1 MDAKMKITWRP
12 GTKDFIVFQFSA
24 VTVLVLLSLSAYLFT
39 HYTGH
44 GKLLGLIPFLDV
56 SEEQSLPTYFSSLN
70 LLLSSLLLFLLY
82 VINRGGDFRRYRYW
96 LYLSLLFLLLS
107 VDEAS
112 SIHEKFTQ
120 LQRYTGVLV
129 PFIQT
134 HSWLLYGVLFTVV
147 VGVFFI
153 PFLVALPARTAL
165 WMMLAGAIFLCG
177 AIGVESL
184 GAWFRYRNIA
194 GHHDLMD
201 NLRRLV
207 EESCEMY
214 GIALFNCVLFR
225 EIVAARAGFTVIPG
239 GPRDQST

>member
-1 MDAKMKITWRP
+1 MEITWRP
-12 GTKDFIVFQFSA
+12 GTRDFIVFQFSA

-82 VINRGGDFRRYRYW
+82 VITRGGDFRRYRYW

-134 HSWLLYGVLFTVV
+134 HSWILYGVLFTVV

-153 PFLVALPARTAL
+153 PFLVALSSRTAL
-165 WMMLAGAIFLCG
+165 LTRQLHKYVGVYQENCFNYRLCRTWQ
-177 AIGVESL
+177 L
-184 GAWFRYRNIA
+184 
-194 GHHDLMD
+194 
-201 NLRRLV
+201 
-207 EESCEMY
+207 
-214 GIALFNCVLFR
+214 
-225 EIVAARAGFTVIPG
+225 
-239 GPRDQST
+239 